1 MKRLTAAVAVL
12 VALAGVSACD
22 GGATPAPAASAG
34 SDLPVAGA
42 DCPGMASAV
51 QGRNVRF
58 GVAGATNLA
67 GIVAG
72 TGATGIV
79 LSHMSDGN
87 VCQWIL
93 SFNELIGK
101 GYTVLAYDSHGSG
114 ASDSAEV
121 GFEQDVVAAVETLRA
136 DGATSIVL
144 MGASLGGASSI
155 VAATLITPPVAA
167 VVAVSSPLAFAG
179 VSAQEAAPRLKVP
192 VLYVAQADD
201 SLFGD
206 AARQLA
212 EASTASPDARY
223 LVTPGTT
230 HGNGIIDPGGDEK
243 LRAAVADFLT
253 DRAPPA

>member
-1 MKRLTAAVAVL
+1 M
-12 VALAGVSACD
+12 
-22 GGATPAPAASAG
+22 
-34 SDLPVAGA
+34 
-42 DCPGMASAV
+42 
-51 QGRNVRF
+51 RF

-67 GIVAG
+67 GIIGG

-101 GYTVLAYDSHGSG
+101 GYKVLAYDSHGSG
-114 ASDSAEV
+114 VSDSAEV
-121 GFEQDVVAAVETLRA
+121 GFEQDVVAAVETPRA

-144 MGASLGGASSI
+144 MGASL
-155 VAATLITPPVAA
+155 
-167 VVAVSSPLAFAG
+167 
-179 VSAQEAAPRLKVP
+179 
-192 VLYVAQADD
+192 
-201 SLFGD
+201 GD

-223 LVTPGTT
+223 LVTPGSV

-253 DRAPPA
+253 DHAPPACSRPRRRGS